1 MSDQLP
7 AKAPDHPPASP
18 IVITVKP
25 HGTIVIPAPVIVRD
39 LEGNEL
45 PIPPFKQPGVVK
57 FCGCGRSGN
66 KPFCD
71 GSHKK
76 AALEATTKA

>member
-1 MSDQLP
+1 
-7 AKAPDHPPASP
+7 
-18 IVITVKP
+18 
-25 HGTIVIPAPVIVRD
+25 VIPAPVIVRD

-76 AALEATTKA
+76 ATLEATTKP